1 MKYIL
6 TVLKA
11 SLNSTIALLDKETL
25 EESVKQVQEFSAG
38 TIARYGI
45 CNVQDLKTN
54 KGLAFGRIVLDIIPV
69 MYDLATVY
77 DVNQLHSDK
86 PARKILE
93 FGTQLVIDISGWTKE
108 EIDNIL
114 NDDLSSPILSTRL
127 TIALAKPKDDSIL
140 NNCRNDVYK
149 VIFPLIE
156 PILDACADVQ
166 HDAAAQAFQIIDGL
180 EKFESPFITVGR
192 KVISANQVE
201 NYEYTESAM
210 YHLTVELGI
219 DKELAHHF
227 LSNDNKTYHIPDG
240 AWDIIKHSLG
250 PDSDVTLDEMNKE
263 LSFWLHQNPGPHLL

>member
-1 MKYIL
+1 MNL
-6 TVLKA
+6 FVATFKA
-11 SLNSTIALLDKETL
+11 SINSMIALLDEETRKGVVEQLKEAHSEAL
-25 EESVKQVQEFSAG
+25 AVYG
-38 TIARYGI
+38 T
-45 CNVQDLKTN
+45 CNLQDLKTN
-54 KGLAFGRIVLDIIPV
+54 KHLAVGRIVIDTFSTL
-69 MYDLATVY
+69 YDLFTVY
-77 DVNQLHSDK
+77 DIDQLRKDK
-86 PARKILE
+86 ASRKILE
-93 FGTQLVIDISGWTKE
+93 YSAHFIQQSSGWTKE

-140 NNCRNDVYK
+140 NSCKNDVYK
-149 VIFPLIE
+149 VIFPLIK
-156 PILDACADVQ
+156 PLLDAYADVQ

-227 LSNDNKTYHIPDG
+227 LSNDNKTYHIPGG

-263 LSFWLHQNPGPHLL
+263 LSFWLHQNPGPHLP